1 MTATHQYVLALAATI
16 LAITPIGTAFSQP
29 SGADDEEKAEDVLS
43 PTYGFATFDEAL
55 EFAENSYLYGDYLD
69 VVQTLWSRL
78 LPEPIADAANADLI
92 RAYTLL
98 GTAAHFEDMGRIAD
112 EAFLEV
118 LRRDP
123 DRRLDPLLYPPRVI
137 ERFESVRDVNADEL
151 DSLRGPDERSS
162 TLYIQQEVREQ
173 SLLVSMLPFGY
184 GFFTSDRDAQGVG
197 YLIGETLL
205 GTTMIGLYA
214 SNELARTDDGFY
226 EDPQRARN
234 RGRAQL
240 AIAGGFTALVLINA
254 VHGAVTHDRSRR
266 LSYRTL
272 TEPPPELRDEGG
284 DSSRRPRWRVSISPL
299 VSF

>member
-1 MTATHQYVLALAATI
+1 MLALHQKIIALAATT
-16 LAITPIGTAFSQP
+16 LAIVPSESAFSQES
-29 SGADDEEKAEDVLS
+29 SGESEEKAEAVLS

-55 EFAENSYLYGDYLD
+55 QFAENSYLYGDYLD
-69 VVQTLWSRL
+69 VVQTLWTRL
-78 LPEPIADAANADLI
+78 LPEPVADASDDVLV

-98 GTAAHFEDMGRIAD
+98 GTAAHFEEQGRIAD
-112 EAFLEV
+112 DAFLEV
-118 LRRDP
+118 LRRAP
-123 DRRLDPLLYPPRVI
+123 DIRLDPLLYPPRVI
-137 ERFESVRDVNADEL
+137 ERFEAVRDANVDEL
-151 DSLRGPDERSS
+151 DEVRGPDERRS

-205 GTTMIGLYA
+205 ATTMIGLYA
-214 SNELARTDDGFY
+214 SNELARSVDGFY
-226 EDPQRARN
+226 EDPERAEN
-234 RGRAQL
+234 RGRAQR
-240 AIAGGFTALVLINA
+240 AIAGGFTGLVLINA

-284 DSSRRPRWRVSISPL
+284 DSSRRPRWRVSFTPL